1 MKNKTLAGLVAV
13 VAGVAVAVYAAD
25 FKRPANPSHQI
36 GFGAQSSSTAVGSIA
51 ISSCDGA
58 AAVDAVEA
66 CQIGTGLND
75 QAGSL
80 KYRSTYILDAGGGF
94 GIQAYGLMALKYSRY
109 EEDWFEA
116 GGYVANASTVGT
128 NGLPVYGAKFSE
140 TANYGTWL
148 VTVVDG
154 GGDNAETIR
163 IMTDERN
170 GMLAMVPNNAAN
182 DSINAE
188 MQGESFRIRS
198 GYMSAFNTR
207 FLSTDTNV
215 TARVGLH
222 KTGTTEG
229 INTPGTDYIGFR
241 MTNSGTA
248 SLTNAVYFEMG
259 KNSTNTSVYCGS
271 IAAGSFAAMGFGT
284 LAPLHTRLV
293 VTFNGAVIATYTIGN
308 VLVPVPDDEALSP
321 LIANRSIST
330 GQGYLKLDY
339 VGTIQER

>member
-13 VAGVAVAVYAAD
+13 VAVVAVAVYAAD

-94 GIQAYGLMALKYSRY
+94 GIQAYGLMALKYARY
-109 EEDWFEA
+109 EEDWFES
-116 GGYVANASTVGT
+116 GGYKAATGFAGT
-128 NGLPVYGAKFSE
+128 NFAKFSE
-140 TANYGTWL
+140 QANQGTWL

-163 IMTDERN
+163 IMTGERN

-222 KTGTTEG
+222 MTGTTEG

-271 IAAGSFAAMGFGT
+271 IADGSFAAMGFGT